1 MYLLYTCM
9 YIYTIESTLYILPQN
24 STIDLILKTV
34 LPIFFQPEA
43 ITYTYTPLYK
53 HRGYWDYLLSTCA
66 EFSEKLT
73 IFLRIRGVE
82 ILAFRKTLRT
92 YLADGLIVFS

>member
-1 MYLLYTCM
+1 MYMLYTCM
-9 YIYTIESTLYILPQN
+9 YIHTISTLYILPQN

-34 LPIFFQPEA
+34 LPIFLQPEA
-43 ITYTYTPLYK
+43 ITYTPLYK
-53 HRGYWDYLLSTCA
+53 HRGYWDYLLRTCA
-66 EFSEKLT
+66 EFSEKLK

-82 ILAFRKTLRT
+82 MLAFRKILRT